1 MQISNLQQSKTRS
14 RYIVI
19 STVFLLLFI
28 NPLSVFTTTSRVCA
42 AERPS
47 FNLDYSVWKAT
58 HIVLATES
66 GTIDGRLKV
75 VESWKGD
82 IKPGMELI
90 LPELGAF
97 ADEKSRRVQYLWKRP
112 DLPEPYVRFVTG
124 SRIVLFLV
132 KATEPHQAGMP
143 DSKTPVWLPSNYAGH
158 GSFKTSVAWI
168 ENGEGYAF
176 VQVINPGPSVLIHL
190 GTAIEIKA
198 RVAAFNVIQIALDR
212 AVTDQDP
219 VLAAQ
224 SFRTFHRFKFYNAAG
239 ATLKSLGRM
248 GKAALATLR
257 QLLADITLRSWH
269 KNIISAMAAA
279 GGADVAEDLTAI
291 IAEGLEFFSRCAPDL
306 KKGWWNAD
314 PPDQRRRLREEYGRL
329 LTALRALQ
337 PLRYFPSRDL
347 VSKVNDL
354 WRSNARLSFNG
365 QSQVLTVCDTILNE
379 LAGRDEMQ

>member
-1 MQISNLQQSKTRS
+1 M
-14 RYIVI
+14 
-19 STVFLLLFI
+19 TVRCIAIGLF
-28 NPLSVFTTTSRVCA
+28 VFTTTSRVCA
-42 AERPS
+42 AIRPS

-82 IKPGMELI
+82 IKPGMKLI

-97 ADEKSRRVQYLWKRP
+97 ADEKSRRVHYLWKRP

-132 KATEPHQAGMP
+132 KSTEPHQAGIP
-143 DSKTPVWLPSNYAGH
+143 DSKTPVWLPSSYAGH

-176 VQVINPGPSVLIHL
+176 VQVVNPGPSVLIHL

-198 RVAAFNVIQIALDR
+198 RVAAFNVIQIVLDR

-224 SFRTFHRFKFYNAAG
+224 SFRAFNRFKFYKAAG
-239 ATLKSLGRM
+239 ATLKSLGSM

-269 KNIISAMAAA
+269 EDIISAMAAA

-291 IAEGLEFFSRCAPDL
+291 VAEELEFFSRCAPDL

-329 LTALRALQ
+329 LAALRALQ

-365 QSQVLTVCDTILNE
+365 QSQVLTVCDAILNE
-379 LAGRDEMQ
+379 LAGRNEMQ